1 MSNRAGVP
9 LSSLIQ
15 TELLALRTI
24 RTPWILAALT
34 VVLTLVLALTPVF
47 DSGKNGAA
55 SIGTAAAMLA
65 VLDAIA
71 KGSVG
76 LLLLG
81 AWTNRDSPR

>member
-34 VVLTLVLALTPVF
+34 VVLTLVLALTP
-47 DSGKNGAA
+47 
-55 SIGTAAAMLA
+55 
-65 VLDAIA
+65 
-71 KGSVG
+71 
-76 LLLLG
+76 
-81 AWTNRDSPR
+81 